1 MADDTDAQIELTSRD
16 IAADRHRRIH
26 VPFKNVQALGA
37 CSSIRLRKSR
47 LSVVLTVVPV
57 ENLAIID

>member
-1 MADDTDAQIELTSRD
+1 MQI
-16 IAADRHRRIH
+16 
-26 VPFKNVQALGA
+26 PFKNVQALGA

-47 LSVVLTVVPV
+47 LSVVRTVVPV